1 MSASTS
7 RSDPLT
13 APMTV
18 WNVKVVPSLLAE
30 RRATQNELDNLPD
43 FGYYL
48 SAMNRR
54 VKFINVLVL
63 GFYFSYAFLPLLYST
78 RSAQAEDWADDTYA
92 SLSTVQRSILEQSLL
107 FVSSEEQGEHSSASS
122 SHILLKKKRAI
133 APSFKQII
141 AKIIPQLAKF
151 SDFEPSFKISL
162 VPLQIP
168 DDTPN
173 CPNGFPYYHS
183 GISPPSA

>member
-1 MSASTS
+1 ML
-7 RSDPLT
+7 R
-13 APMTV
+13 
-18 WNVKVVPSLLAE
+18 
-30 RRATQNELDNLPD
+30 NELDNLPD

-78 RSAQAEDWADDTYA
+78 RSAQAEAWADDTYA

-107 FVSSEEQGEHSSASS
+107 FVSSEEQGEHSSTSS

-133 APSFKQII
+133 APSFKEIVP
-141 AKIIPQLAKF
+141 KLF
-151 SDFEPSFKISL
+151 SHYANFSGFDPSFKISCVL
-162 VPLQIP
+162 LQIP
-168 DDTPN
+168 ETVPDA
-173 CPNGFPYYHS
+173 YS
-183 GISPPSA
+183 KVSA